1 MTFWFFNERDYNNVT
16 DALEEYCAAK
26 KDKGKRKA
34 FAELKKFLMDFFGKK
49 LHKYM
54 GTNLLLVPSYS
65 DSMDLQ
71 SGAGELSKDYHCIVV
86 MANACTA
93 LRNKSGNRKK
103 ERVGFLSLPAKNQT
117 DRAEVIE
124 MYYKDGCRVNCKNGC
139 MGKIISI
146 DFEKAHQYPTGTRL

>member
-1 MTFWFFNERDYNNVT
+1 MENLPKDVDYIKSLMEHLKVIENIYDLLALCSVYVLKENEKQPYDFLVFNERDYNNVA

-26 KDKGKRKA
+26 RDKGKRKA

-103 ERVGFLSLPAKNQT
+103 RAGWFLIAS
-117 DRAEVIE
+117 
-124 MYYKDGCRVNCKNGC
+124 G
-139 MGKIISI
+139 
-146 DFEKAHQYPTGTRL
+146 